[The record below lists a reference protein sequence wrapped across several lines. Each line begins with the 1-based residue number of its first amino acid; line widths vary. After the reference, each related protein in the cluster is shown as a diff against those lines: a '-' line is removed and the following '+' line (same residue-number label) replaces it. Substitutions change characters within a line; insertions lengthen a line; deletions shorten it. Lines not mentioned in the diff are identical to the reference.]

1 VGKAIQDMATPGF
14 CLWIAESDTELS
26 EANGVEQPMT
36 RGSIGQIA
44 MVITLVLSGSYL
56 SWGQFPPPENSGV
69 NPSLPGET
77 PSSKGHNPF
86 PNGFN
91 NPAGMGGNTSTTG
104 GFGPNYTQVAAAGND
119 HLLMTTSLLADGRQ
133 QVVVTDTN
141 AKTMAIYEVEPVTG
155 KVLLRSVRDIKW
167 DLQMEQF
174 NATSPTPGEIRNMA
188 APR

>member
-1 VGKAIQDMATPGF
+1 
-14 CLWIAESDTELS
+14 
-26 EANGVEQPMT
+26 MT
-36 RGSIGQIA
+36 RGSIGQVA
-44 MVITLVLSGSYL
+44 LVITLVLSGSYL

-69 NPSLPGET
+69 NSLPGDS
-77 PSSKGHNPF
+77 PGNKGATPF
-86 PNGFN
+86 PNGFS
-91 NPAGMGGNTSTTG
+91 NPAGLGGNSSNSG
-104 GFGPNYTQVAAAGND
+104 GFGPNYPQVAAAGND
-119 HLLMTTSLLADGRQ
+119 HILMTTSLLADGRQ

>member
-1 VGKAIQDMATPGF
+1 MA
-14 CLWIAESDTELS
+14 L
-26 EANGVEQPMT
+26 
-36 RGSIGQIA
+36 
-44 MVITLVLSGSYL
+44 VITLILSGSYL
-56 SWGQFPPPENSGV
+56 SWGQFPPPENSSA
-69 NPSLPGET
+69 NPNLPGPT
-77 PSSKGHNPF
+77 PENKGTNPF
-86 PNGFN
+86 PNGFS
-91 NPAGMGGNTSTTG
+91 NPAGFGGNSSTSG
-104 GFGPNYTQVAAAGND
+104 GIGPNYPQVAAAGND

-174 NATSPTPGEIRNMA
+174 NATSPTPGEIRSMA

>member
-1 VGKAIQDMATPGF
+1 MSMMA
-14 CLWIAESDTELS
+14 L
-26 EANGVEQPMT
+26 
-36 RGSIGQIA
+36 
-44 MVITLVLSGSYL
+44 VITLVLSGSYL
-56 SWGQFPPPENSGV
+56 SWGQFPPPENSSV
-69 NPSLPGET
+69 NPSLPGPT
-77 PSSKGHNPF
+77 PENKGTNPF

-91 NPAGMGGNTSTTG
+91 NTAGFGGNSSTSG
-104 GFGPNYTQVAAAGND
+104 GFGPNYPQVAAAGND